1 MIRIKNNI
9 TPKLPNEY
17 QEVEY
22 IESTGTQYI
31 DTGVAPTNKTNIKL
45 DIDFISGESDK
56 WIPLI
61 AERTKISTYSGWTA
75 MFGIWINSSTKEIA
89 LNYVT
94 EDTGAITGTNG
105 DGRHI
110 YSNTENKFYL
120 DNTLIKTLST
130 SSFTSALNLYIFAL
144 NELIVG
150 STNIETRNCTAKL
163 YELKIYD
170 DSTLIRDFVPCYRKS
185 DNEVGLYDLVN
196 NQFYTNTGTGVFL
209 MGEAVGTADANL
221 MPMIGNKK
229 VLKRYIGENLVYQ
242 KKLDTEFTSCPFPT
256 TWTEVTAGTKYKA
269 TNEYGEWNIW
279 ATNYYSPT
287 HTVNK
292 AFDTNKSSFWQSLA
306 HANGNTQYEIGID
319 LPINCLINP
328 SSIYIKS
335 SCASG
340 TSSSYYAKVMGY
352 NPSTE
357 SWEKLGEFIGTTSAT
372 EENLVVSQAIFYSK
386 FKLVMRRASSSYKM
400 NYVFEFQIT
409 SGTLRKEN

>member
-1 MIRIKNNI
+1 MIRIRNF
-9 TPKLPNEY
+9 TPILPNEY

-31 DTGVAPTNKTNIKL
+31 DTGYCPYKTKTEVKFQYTGSSNVSGVYILASWTSNNRYYPVA
-45 DIDFISGESDK
+45 
-56 WIPLI
+56 
-61 AERTKISTYSGWTA
+61 YSGIVNGTTYNQFRTA
-75 MFGIWINSSTKEIA
+75 NKNNIYTNLGAYDSEVHSVIYNDEENKVYFDNILKTTVTDLDTPNTNSIYLFAMHGSTGAENSSSCRIFSVKLMDKTTNTIA
-89 LNYVT
+89 
-94 EDTGAITGTNG
+94 
-105 DGRHI
+105 
-110 YSNTENKFYL
+110 
-120 DNTLIKTLST
+120 
-130 SSFTSALNLYIFAL
+130 
-144 NELIVG
+144 
-150 STNIETRNCTAKL
+150 RNF
-163 YELKIYD
+163 I
-170 DSTLIRDFVPCYRKS
+170 PCYRKS
-185 DNEVGLYDLVN
+185 DNEIGMYDLVS
-196 NQFYTNTGTGVFL
+196 NQFYTNAGTGVFL
-209 MGEAVGTADANL
+209 MGTEVNKADVNL
-221 MPMIGNKK
+221 KPIIGNKK